1 MTFILILIILN
12 IVTIALIYNK
22 KNRKEVLTIKVT
34 DDNIYFLLNDDIYLY
49 LDKINKDDVY
59 TALKNYSSELAK
71 RCKSITIL
79 DKDNFLSKKEI
90 ESILSL

>member
-1 MTFILILIILN
+1 MTFILMLIILN
-12 IVTIALIYNK
+12 IVILVLIYNK
-22 KNRKEVLTIKVT
+22 NRKEILTVKVT
-34 DDNIYFLLNDDIYLY
+34 DDNIYFLLNDDIYLC

-59 TALKNYSSELAK
+59 TTLKDYSLELAK
-71 RCKSITIL
+71 RCKSITLL

>member
-12 IVTIALIYNK
+12 IVTIALIYN

-34 DDNIYFLLNDDIYLY
+34 DDNIYFLLNDDIYLC

-71 RCKSITIL
+71 RCKSITLL
-79 DKDNFLSKKEI
+79 DKDNFLSKNEI